1 MLVFGTALQAV
12 PFQITCTRLLL
23 NMEEMTMEESTTDTI
38 ETIEAE
44 PTNWT
49 DSVTASGKGVLTSVE
64 DGLGAIGRGTWQFV
78 HALPGHGAI
87 PGFAV
92 GLGAA
97 MLVGVGELAVGC
109 FTAYVSYRVFAY
121 GESLTEAIEKAIKFE
136 AGKLEQK
143 EIDKPI
149 PE

>member
-1 MLVFGTALQAV
+1 MPET
-12 PFQITCTRLLL
+12 
-23 NMEEMTMEESTTDTI
+23 TTDTMS
-38 ETIEAE
+38 TEAGAQ
-44 PTNWT
+44 T
-49 DSVTASGKGVLTSVE
+49 DSVAVNGRGALKFIE
-64 DGLGAIGRGTWQFV
+64 DGMNTVGHATWEFF
-78 HALPGHGAI
+78 HHLPGHGTLF
-87 PGFAV
+87 GGAV

-97 MLVGVGELAVGC
+97 TLFGAAELAVGA

-136 AGKLEQK
+136 SGKLEQE

>member
-1 MLVFGTALQAV
+1 MQ
-12 PFQITCTRLLL
+12 
-23 NMEEMTMEESTTDTI
+23 ESTTDTM
-38 ETIEAE
+38 ETEAGAR
-44 PTNWT
+44 T
-49 DSVTASGKGVLTSVE
+49 DSVAVSGSGALKIVE
-64 DGLGAIGRGTWQFV
+64 EGMNTVGRATWEFF
-78 HALPGHGAI
+78 HHLPGHGTLV
-87 PGFAV
+87 GGAV

-97 MLVGVGELAVGC
+97 MLVGVAELATAA

-136 AGKLEQK
+136 AGRLEQE